1 MEVIV
6 EVIIE
11 MGSILIMGTICFA
24 LYLNGKLFLIKIGLI
39 GVTANVLFELDS
51 VSDEFTG
58 IQVLKLSVDT

>member
-6 EVIIE
+6 GVIIE

-39 GVTANVLFELDS
+39 GVTANVLFELDT
-51 VSDEFTG
+51 VSDEFVR
-58 IQVLKLSVDT
+58 IQVLKLSGDT